1 MELFTTTVFAP
12 GTRGGAYPDQVLLA
26 PRLGLLAV
34 ADAPGAGENGRAG
47 MRIALDTM
55 RAHIERHEDVI
66 ERFRRH
72 PTPDLSDRVVEVL
85 EEAFGRAA
93 TEVFAYA
100 RRREGLRVV
109 VDAVLLI
116 GSEAFVGHLGNGRT
130 YLVRRGLVHLL
141 TVDHDANTQ
150 DDGAVFDLVGD
161 DRGRSAQPVRAMGPR
176 PSVFVETMVIGT
188 TTEDRFILCTA
199 STVGALDERVLHHFF
214 VNESLD
220 NLGPVVAA
228 SAGDNPVVAAGGQL
242 GSGEPSR
249 PQLGADRLAKLAPM
263 PMFNH
268 CTQDELRI
276 VAAAT
281 RPHRHRAGTVI
292 FRQGEPGTAIYLL
305 IDGSVLIERDGNPI
319 VTLGAGSNFGEMAML
334 DEPSRSASAIAAE
347 DCEVLVI
354 PRDAFFP
361 MLQQNNM
368 LATKILWN
376 MLLGVSARL
385 RDTSRRLANQG
396 G

>member
-12 GTRGGAYPDQVLLA
+12 GTRGGAYPDQVMLA
-26 PRLGLLAV
+26 PRLGMLAV

-55 RAHIERHEDVI
+55 RTHIERHDDVL

-141 TVDHDANTQ
+141 TVDHDVPE
-150 DDGAVFDLVGD
+150 DDSVFDLVGD
-161 DRGRSAQPVRAMGPR
+161 DKTPAPEMIRAMGPR
-176 PSVFVETMVIGT
+176 PAVRVETMVMGT
-188 TTEDRFILCTA
+188 TAGDRFILCTG
-199 STVGALDERVLHHFF
+199 STVHAFDERVLHHFF

-220 NLGPVVAA
+220 TLGPVVAA
-228 SAGDNPVVAAGGQL
+228 SAGNNAVVAAGGQL
-242 GSGEPSR
+242 GGVEASR
-249 PQLGADRLAKLAPM
+249 PELGADRLAKLAPV

-281 RPHRHRAGTVI
+281 RPHRHPAGTVI

-396 G
+396 S